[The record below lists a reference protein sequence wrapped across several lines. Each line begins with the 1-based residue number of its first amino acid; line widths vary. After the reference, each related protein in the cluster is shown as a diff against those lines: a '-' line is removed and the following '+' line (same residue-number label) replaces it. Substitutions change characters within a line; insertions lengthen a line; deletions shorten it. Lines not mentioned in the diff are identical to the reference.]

1 MSVTMRDVALVA
13 RVSPKTVSNVVN
25 GHPNVHPDTRARVQQ
40 AISDLG
46 YRPNLSAR
54 GLRSGRTG
62 VIGLAV
68 PELRLAYFAELAD
81 AVIAAAGKRNLSVIV
96 GPAGGDRNREVEIL
110 AGGLR
115 QTDGLLF
122 SPERLG
128 TEDRGLL
135 DDVDFPL
142 VMLGERIFG
151 GPTDHV
157 TMHNVSASRA
167 AVEHLIDLGRRRIA
181 VVGAHPD
188 HRTGQLRASDLRVRG
203 YRDAL
208 MAADLPHDPRLE
220 RAVAP
225 WHPENGADAT
235 RQLLGSGL
243 DFDAVFAL
251 NDELALG
258 ALRALGESGRVV
270 PDDVAVIGF
279 DNITNGRFTV
289 PSLSTIDPGR
299 DEIAETAV
307 SMLVERIEGS
317 GTWRPPRLHKAGFQ
331 IVVRESTGGPTLGAA
346 ATDTRSSGSAAEAA
360 PVNGAPSHRTVSSS
374 GVAADGASA

>member
-1 MSVTMRDVALVA
+1 
-13 RVSPKTVSNVVN
+13 VSNVVN
-25 GHPNVHPDTRARVQQ
+25 GHPNVHPVTRARVQQ
-40 AISDLG
+40 AIIDLG

-81 AVIAAAGKRNLSVIV
+81 AVIAAAAKRNLSVIV
-96 GPAGGDRNREVEIL
+96 GQGGGDRNREVEIL

-135 DDVDFPL
+135 DKVDFPL

-167 AVEHLIDLGRRRIA
+167 AVEHLIALGRRRIA

-188 HRTGQLRASDLRVRG
+188 NRTGQLRASDLRVHG

-208 MAADLPHDPRLE
+208 IAADLPHDRRLE
-220 RAVAP
+220 AAAAP
-225 WHPENGADAT
+225 WHPQNGADAT

-251 NDELALG
+251 NDDLALG
-258 ALRALGESGRVV
+258 VLRALGESGRVV

-289 PSLSTIDPGR
+289 PSLSSIDPGR

-307 SMLVERIEGS
+307 GMLVERIEGS
-317 GTWRPPRLHKAGFQ
+317 ATWRPPRLYQAGFRV
-331 IVVRESTGGPTLGAA
+331 VVRESTGGATLGE
-346 ATDTRSSGSAAEAA
+346 TEIPSSGSTSEVAL
-360 PVNGAPSHRTVSSS
+360 VNGVPRHQTL
-374 GVAADGASA
+374 